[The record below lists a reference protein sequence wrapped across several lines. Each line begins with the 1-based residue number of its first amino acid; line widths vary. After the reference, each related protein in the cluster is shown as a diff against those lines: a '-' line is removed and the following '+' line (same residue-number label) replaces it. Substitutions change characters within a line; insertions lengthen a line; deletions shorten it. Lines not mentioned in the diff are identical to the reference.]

1 MLITAEQIANLP
13 QERKTHFMNPQAV
26 RLDQSLGDAAGLKNL
41 GVHRISIEP
50 GHYSTEPHTHHYEEE
65 CLLIQQGTGEAL
77 LGDARSPVGP
87 GDFLAYP
94 THGPAHSLYNSG
106 TEPLVCL
113 VVGQRLPFDI
123 TDYPNQGK
131 RFFRHDG
138 NKSLVD
144 QSDIR
149 KL

>member
-13 QERKTHFMNPQAV
+13 KERKTHFMNQQAI
-26 RLDQSLGDAAGLKNL
+26 RLDRSLGDAGGLKNL
-41 GVHRISIEP
+41 GVHLVTIEP

-77 LGDARSPVGP
+77 SGDDRLPVGP

-94 THGPAHSLYNSG
+94 THGPAHSLFNNG
-106 TEPLVCL
+106 IEPLIC
-113 VVGQRLPFDI
+113 VVIGQRLPFDV

-144 QSDIR
+144 EAQI
-149 KL
+149 KHL